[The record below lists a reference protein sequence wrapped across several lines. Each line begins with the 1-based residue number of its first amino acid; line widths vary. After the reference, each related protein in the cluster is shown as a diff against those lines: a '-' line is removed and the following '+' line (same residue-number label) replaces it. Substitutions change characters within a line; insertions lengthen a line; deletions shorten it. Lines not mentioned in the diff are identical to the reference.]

1 LRSDAG
7 DLSQYW
13 LDEGASG
20 TFVSL
25 ADLEYQKKKILQ
37 QEKGINLKRFD
48 YKKG

>member
-25 ADLEYQKKKILQ
+25 ADLEYQKKKNFAARKRHKF
-37 QEKGINLKRFD
+37 EKVRL
-48 YKKG
+48 